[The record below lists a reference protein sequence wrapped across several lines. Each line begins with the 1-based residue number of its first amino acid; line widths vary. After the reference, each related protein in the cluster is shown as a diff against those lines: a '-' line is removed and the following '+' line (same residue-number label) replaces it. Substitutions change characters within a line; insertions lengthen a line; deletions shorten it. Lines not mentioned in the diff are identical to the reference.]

1 MLIQVHFD
9 KKKNNVSTSFTPSA
23 TSTVDM
29 TVDSVFLQ
37 VFPLLGPEV
46 AEAELLRAFNP
57 DFDFL
62 TSEEC
67 GPAGFVVRDAVEVE
81 LATHEFYLRVTGG
94 HPTEFIDVDLI
105 LFWANS
111 AVRDGLSF

>member
-1 MLIQVHFD
+1 M
-9 KKKNNVSTSFTPSA
+9 STPSIPSA

-29 TVDSVFLQ
+29 TVDSVFFQ

-67 GPAGFVVRDAVEVE
+67 GPAGFVVRDVVED
-81 LATHEFYLRVTGG
+81 
-94 HPTEFIDVDLI
+94 P
-105 LFWANS
+105 
-111 AVRDGLSF
+111 DGQSTTRP